1 MRWQTLTSL
10 AYGATG
16 LMYFNCER
24 HCYHCYRYEQHTF
37 ITYLTCAR
45 AVSVISACP
54 NSLVGHSWLIL
65 ALPTATLCIGL
76 PSDPPGAIV
85 SVNGTLG
92 PLAEP
97 ARHINTL
104 LLAYA
109 PYLLHATSTDVWLVP
124 AGGATRPMSPGLL
137 VLGVKSNK
145 LSLLV
150 GSFRLQDGRT
160 AALVHNQDWR
170 AASRTSLTFA
180 TSGGGG
186 EGGRGSHGLSGVRR
200 VDPASGAEVAV
211 SSGSVGLAAGGAELY
226 VSAAAAVGAGR
237 E

>member
-1 MRWQTLTSL
+1 MDDSKASRGVVLHKC
-10 AYGATG
+10 
-16 LMYFNCER
+16 M
-24 HCYHCYRYEQHTF
+24 
-37 ITYLTCAR
+37 
-45 AVSVISACP
+45 
-54 NSLVGHSWLIL
+54 
-65 ALPTATLCIGL
+65 
-76 PSDPPGAIV
+76 
-85 SVNGTLG
+85 
-92 PLAEP
+92 
-97 ARHINTL
+97 

-226 VSAAAAVGAGR
+226 VSAAVGAGQ